1 MELLEKLNPK
11 QKEAV
16 LHKEGPLLLLAGAGS
31 GKTRV
36 LTHRISYLI
45 ENGIK
50 PWHILAITF
59 TNKAAKEMR
68 ERINS
73 LVEKGSEDIWVK
85 TFHSMC
91 VRILRHDIEKI
102 GYKRNFS
109 IYDMSDQEKLIKECL
124 DKLKFSDKLFTSKGV
139 MAEISGLKNELIT
152 CKQYEKISEA
162 DFRQSKVA
170 RIYSMYQKKLK
181 ENNALDFD
189 DLIFKTVDLF
199 TQVPEVLDFYQEKF
213 KYIMVD
219 EYQDTNT
226 AQYQLVRHLS
236 AKYENLCVVG
246 DDDQSIYGW
255 RGANIRNI
263 LDFEKD
269 FPNAVTIKL
278 EQNYRSTQNIL
289 YAANAVIGNNKSRKY
304 KSLWTENDEGT
315 GIYIMKT
322 PTQFDEASFIA
333 NEIKNLVKEGKKYN
347 EFALLYRTNAQSRI
361 LEEKLVQANITYRLL
376 GGTRFYDRK
385 EIRDI
390 LSYLK
395 VLNNLVDDLAIK
407 RIINVPK
414 RGIGNTTI
422 NKVTDI
428 AYTEDVNFFE
438 ILKRA
443 DQISE
448 LERSSKKLKDFANF
462 IGVLRQEVKEN
473 TLNEL
478 IDIILDR
485 TGYIRELK
493 LENTSESLERIENLK
508 EFVLKAT
515 EYQNSAEQPSL
526 EGFLEEIALIAD
538 IDNYQADADTVVLMT
553 LHSAKGL
560 EFPYVFI
567 AGMEEGTF
575 PSYRS
580 ITSGD
585 ENAIEEE
592 RRLCYVGITRAK
604 QQLYLIYSQ
613 SKMLNGKTQHTKASR
628 FLDEIPNNLIENKP
642 KLVNRK
648 IVEAPKKAIE
658 KNIYRPQ
665 FEKIKPYQSI
675 IKTPIPSAQKIDLNF
690 KEGDKVKHKK
700 FGEGIIKQIIS
711 TEDDYEILIDFD
723 KVGEK
728 IMMSAVA
735 KLEKF

>member
-322 PTQFDEASFIA
+322 PTQSDEASFIA

-580 ITSGD
+580 MTSGD